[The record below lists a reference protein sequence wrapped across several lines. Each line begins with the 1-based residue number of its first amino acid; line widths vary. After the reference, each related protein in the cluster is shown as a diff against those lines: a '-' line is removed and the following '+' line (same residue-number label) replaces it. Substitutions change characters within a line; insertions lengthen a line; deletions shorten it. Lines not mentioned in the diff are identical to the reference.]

1 MFIQCGKFPD
11 NPESFLTIWNSYV
24 HRHRLEDFQTLICA
38 QVFKTNS
45 TNQKENLPSWISW
58 QLITLRIQ
66 LSLTIRGITWPIS
79 PSSFSSHHHYPII
92 ILIIICFVIMLNSLI
107 SIITITICGFTC
119 SVFPHSRPQHSH
131 HVHSHSHPQHHHQ
144 VHPLVILQKPS
155 PEISW
160 NFDLFKPNLCM
171 FSVYNIVNWQRASQS
186 PTKMTGLF
194 GIFRGATTWASEG
207 GKAWRTP
214 TGLLVPK

>member
-45 TNQKENLPSWISW
+45 KSEREPALLDLLAIDHTEDTALPHHPWPHLTN
-58 QLITLRIQ
+58 ITNI
-66 LSLTIRGITWPIS
+66 I
-79 PSSFSSHHHYPII
+79 II
-92 ILIIICFVIMLNSLI
+92 ILIVISITPILQCIIIFIIICFVIMLNSLI

-160 NFDLFKPNLCM
+160 NFDLFKPNLYV
-171 FSVYNIVNWQRASQS
+171 FS
-186 PTKMTGLF
+186 L
-194 GIFRGATTWASEG
+194 
-207 GKAWRTP
+207 
-214 TGLLVPK
+214 

>member
-66 LSLTIRGITWPIS
+66 LSLTIRGLTWPIS
-79 PSSFSSHHHYPII
+79 PSSFSSPSPPSDYHSHRNLLCHHAQQSHLHHH
-92 ILIIICFVIMLNSLI
+92 
-107 SIITITICGFTC
+107 
-119 SVFPHSRPQHSH
+119 
-131 HVHSHSHPQHHHQ
+131 HHHLWF
-144 VHPLVILQKPS
+144 HMLS
-155 PEISW
+155 ISS
-160 NFDLFKPNLCM
+160 
-171 FSVYNIVNWQRASQS
+171 FSTSTFSSCPFSQS
-186 PTKMTGLF
+186 SPAPSSSSPS
-194 GIFRGATTWASEG
+194 RNPSE
-207 GKAWRTP
+207 AVARDQLEFWSFQTQP
-214 TGLLVPK
+214 MYVFSL